1 MAKELACRACRCVT
15 VAKVCPACKSTDLS
29 PDCNGIVLVVKP
41 SESKIAQ
48 TLGISKDGKYALKV
62 T

>member
-15 VAKVCPACKSTDLS
+15 VSKVCPACKSTDLS
-29 PDCNGIVLVVKP
+29 PDWNGIALIVNP
-41 SESKIAQ
+41 ETSKIAE
-48 TLGISKDGKYALKV
+48 TLGIKKEGKYAIKV

>member
-15 VAKVCPACKSTDLS
+15 MAKVCPACKSTDLS
-29 PDCNGIVLVVKP
+29 PDWSGIVLVVKP

>member
-15 VAKVCPACKSTDLS
+15 VSKVCPACKSTDLS
-29 PDCNGIVLVVKP
+29 PDWCGIVLVVKP

>member
-1 MAKELACRACRCVT
+1 MAKELACSACRCVT
-15 VAKVCPACKSTDLS
+15 VSKVCTACKSTDLS
-29 PDCNGIVLVVKP
+29 PDWSGIVLVVKP

>member
-29 PDCNGIVLVVKP
+29 PDWNGIALIVNP
-41 SESKIAQ
+41 ETSKIAE
-48 TLGISKDGKYALKV
+48 TLGIKKEGKYAIKV